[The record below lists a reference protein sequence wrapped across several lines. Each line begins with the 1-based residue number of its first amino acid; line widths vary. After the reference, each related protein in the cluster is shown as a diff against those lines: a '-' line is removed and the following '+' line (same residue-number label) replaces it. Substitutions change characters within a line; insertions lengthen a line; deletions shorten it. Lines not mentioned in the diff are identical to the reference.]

1 MKKENNSEIN
11 TKKNK
16 KNEEDDNKN
25 INDLSDFTEKEV
37 FKGGINNIEKKITE
51 NSITNKNQQSNI
63 MNLPHNLLKNLIKQE
78 NSNNNTSFQPNNS
91 ISSSGFISFRNKKA
105 RFVNLNITNNTDNN
119 KIEEEID
126 PKLITQS
133 ILIKLKTNGKI
144 NLTNSS
150 FSKENQLIESTKEN
164 EVEIDEKDLKVIHT
178 NSSNSNSI
186 DNDNIEINEKNSEE
200 EENEK
205 NVFWNLNSHKDKNIN
220 EKYFDN
226 LKENKNENFK
236 EENKEKYLNTIICT
250 LSMLEKG
257 KAIFV
262 SQDDMIFFLPSF
274 FVPKN
279 LKIGN
284 TYKFRVK
291 EYFQYSKKVM
301 KYKKY
306 NKNMQRKFN
315 IINVIFFLVS

>member
-11 TKKNK
+11 TKKIQ

-63 MNLPHNLLKNLIKQE
+63 MNLPHNLLQNLIKQE

-164 EVEIDEKDLKVIHT
+164 EVEIDEKDLKIIHT

-205 NVFWNLNSHKDKNIN
+205 NVFWNLNSNKDKNIN
-220 EKYFDN
+220 ENNFDN

-262 SQDDMIFFLPSF
+262 SQDDMIFVLPSF

-291 EYFQYSKKVM
+291 EYFQYSKKSDEIQEIQQ
-301 KYKKY
+301 KYAK
-306 NKNMQRKFN
+306 
-315 IINVIFFLVS
+315 

>member
-1 MKKENNSEIN
+1 MQKENNENLNNS
-11 TKKNK
+11 KKIEE
-16 KNEEDDNKN
+16 NEM
-25 INDLSDFTEKEV
+25 DLSDLTDKEV
-37 FKGGINNIEKKITE
+37 FKGALKNIELQNIKNPIKKPSHIINT
-51 NSITNKNQQSNI
+51 
-63 MNLPHNLLKNLIKQE
+63 PHNILQNLIKQD
-78 NSNNNTSFQPNNS
+78 NPNNNISFQPNTS

-105 RFVNLNITNNTDNN
+105 RFVNLNTTNNPEN
-119 KIEEEID
+119 KIDEEID

-133 ILIKLKTNGKI
+133 ILIKLGTSGKPH
-144 NLTNSS
+144 LANSS
-150 FSKENQLIESTKEN
+150 FSKEGHLIESTKEN

-186 DNDNIEINEKNSEE
+186 DDNNIEINEKNSEE

-220 EKYFDN
+220 ENNFDN
-226 LKENKNENFK
+226 LKENKDNNFK
-236 EENKEKYLNTIICT
+236 EKNKEKYLNTIICT

-262 SQDDMIFFLPSF
+262 SQDDMIFILPSF

-291 EYFQYSKKVM
+291 EYFQYSKKSDEIQEIQQ
-301 KYKKY
+301 KYAK
-306 NKNMQRKFN
+306 
-315 IINVIFFLVS
+315 

>member
-1 MKKENNSEIN
+1 MKKENNNEIN
-11 TKKNK
+11 KIK
-16 KNEEDDNKN
+16 KNEESD
-25 INDLSDFTEKEV
+25 NDLSDFTNKTV
-37 FKGGINNIEKKITE
+37 FKGAL
-51 NSITNKNQQSNI
+51 NSIEEENKQNTHYSIKKNQTI
-63 MNLPHNLLKNLIKQE
+63 MNTPHNLLQNLIKQE
-78 NSNNNTSFQPNNS
+78 NTNNNLSFQANNS
-91 ISSSGFISFRNKKA
+91 ISSSGFVSFRNKKS
-105 RFVNLNITNNTDNN
+105 RFVNLNNTNNADNN

-262 SQDDMIFFLPSF
+262 SQDDMIFVLPSF

-291 EYFQYSKKVM
+291 EYFQYSKKSDEIQEIQQ
-301 KYKKY
+301 KYAK
-306 NKNMQRKFN
+306 
-315 IINVIFFLVS
+315 

>member
-1 MKKENNSEIN
+1 MKKEKNSEIN
-11 TKKNK
+11 VKKNQNK
-16 KNEEDDNKN
+16 EENDNEN

-37 FKGGINNIEKKITE
+37 FKGGVNNVEKKIND
-51 NSITNKNQQSNI
+51 NSITNKNQQSHI
-63 MNLPHNLLKNLIKQE
+63 MNLPHNLLQNLNKQD
-78 NSNNNTSFQPNNS
+78 NPNNNTSFQPNNS

-164 EVEIDEKDLKVIHT
+164 EVEIDEKDLKIIHT

-205 NVFWNLNSHKDKNIN
+205 NVFWNLNSNKDKNIN
-220 EKYFDN
+220 DKYFDH
-226 LKENKNENFK
+226 LKENKDNHFK

-250 LSMLEKG
+250 LSILEKG

-262 SQDDMIFFLPSF
+262 SQDDMIFVLPSF

-291 EYFQYSKKVM
+291 EYFQYSKKSDEIQEIQQ
-301 KYKKY
+301 KYAKE
-306 NKNMQRKFN
+306 
-315 IINVIFFLVS
+315 I

>member
-11 TKKNK
+11 TKKIQ

-63 MNLPHNLLKNLIKQE
+63 MNLPHNLLQNLIKQE

-186 DNDNIEINEKNSEE
+186 DDNNIEINEKNSEE

-205 NVFWNLNSHKDKNIN
+205 NVFWNLNSNKDKNIN
-220 EKYFDN
+220 ENNFDN
-226 LKENKNENFK
+226 LKENKDNNFK
-236 EENKEKYLNTIICT
+236 EKNKEKYLNTIICT
-250 LSMLEKG
+250 LSILEKG

-262 SQDDMIFFLPSF
+262 SQDDMIFILPSF

-291 EYFQYSKKVM
+291 EYFQYSKKSDEIQEIQQ
-301 KYKKY
+301 KYAK
-306 NKNMQRKFN
+306 
-315 IINVIFFLVS
+315 

>member
-1 MKKENNSEIN
+1 
-11 TKKNK
+11 
-16 KNEEDDNKN
+16 
-25 INDLSDFTEKEV
+25 
-37 FKGGINNIEKKITE
+37 
-51 NSITNKNQQSNI
+51 
-63 MNLPHNLLKNLIKQE
+63 MNLPHNLLQNLIKQE

-178 NSSNSNSI
+178 NSSNNSNNNSNSE
-186 DNDNIEINEKNSEE
+186 DSNNGDKNFEE

-205 NVFWNLNSHKDKNIN
+205 NVFWNLNSNKDKNIN
-220 EKYFDN
+220 ENNFDN
-226 LKENKNENFK
+226 LKENKDNNFK
-236 EENKEKYLNTIICT
+236 EKNKEKYLNTIICT

-262 SQDDMIFFLPSF
+262 SQEDMIFILPSF

-291 EYFQYSKKVM
+291 EYFQYSKKSDEIQEIQQ
-301 KYKKY
+301 KYAK
-306 NKNMQRKFN
+306 
-315 IINVIFFLVS
+315 

>member
-1 MKKENNSEIN
+1 MKKENNNEIN
-11 TKKNK
+11 KIK
-16 KNEEDDNKN
+16 KNEESD
-25 INDLSDFTEKEV
+25 NDLSDFTNKTV
-37 FKGGINNIEKKITE
+37 FKGAL
-51 NSITNKNQQSNI
+51 NSIEEENKKNTHYLIKKNQTI
-63 MNLPHNLLKNLIKQE
+63 MNTPHNLLQNLIKQE
-78 NSNNNTSFQPNNS
+78 NTNNNLSFQANNS
-91 ISSSGFISFRNKKA
+91 ISSSGFVSFRNKKS
-105 RFVNLNITNNTDNN
+105 RFVNLNNTNNADNN

-262 SQDDMIFFLPSF
+262 SQDDMIFVLPSF

-291 EYFQYSKKVM
+291 EYFQYSKKSDEIQEIQQ
-301 KYKKY
+301 KYAK
-306 NKNMQRKFN
+306 
-315 IINVIFFLVS
+315 

>member
-1 MKKENNSEIN
+1 MKNENNTEIKTN
-11 TKKNK
+11 KNQNK
-16 KNEEDDNKN
+16 EENDNEN

-37 FKGGINNIEKKITE
+37 FKGGINNVEKKINE
-51 NSITNKNQQSNI
+51 NSIPNKNQQSHI
-63 MNLPHNLLKNLIKQE
+63 MNLPHNLLQNLIKQE
-78 NSNNNTSFQPNNS
+78 NPNNNTSFQPNNS

-133 ILIKLKTNGKI
+133 ILIKLATSGKPHI
-144 NLTNSS
+144 SNSS
-150 FSKENQLIESTKEN
+150 FSKEGQLIESTKEN

-178 NSSNSNSI
+178 NSSINSNVSHESI
-186 DNDNIEINEKNSEE
+186 DKNYEE
-200 EENEK
+200 EENDK
-205 NVFWNLNSHKDKNIN
+205 NVFWNLNSHKDKIVNENNLDNIKIN
-220 EKYFDN
+220 EDSFRKQ
-226 LKENKNENFK
+226 K
-236 EENKEKYLNTIICT
+236 KEKYLNTIICT

-262 SQDDMIFFLPSF
+262 SQDDMIFVLPSF

-291 EYFQYSKKVM
+291 EYFQYSKKSDEIQEIQQ
-301 KYKKY
+301 KYAK
-306 NKNMQRKFN
+306 
-315 IINVIFFLVS
+315 